1 MDKKPRLTISI
12 PTYNRSKYLGETLR
26 QLHSELAGCDRSEV
40 EIIVSDNT
48 SLDETESVVTKV
60 IESGLELTYIR
71 NKENI
76 GSDANI
82 AQCFKL
88 AQGKY
93 VLILGDD
100 DLFVDGALSKL
111 LDELRDSEYGV
122 VCLRSYG
129 FDHDFRKEYPGEGSN
144 NKSYNKTGAFL
155 ADIGPL
161 ITFISGCVI
170 NKSLLPKINANDYCG
185 ENLVQVHLV
194 IQASVKAKQN
204 LLINRYMIACK
215 RNNSGGYDFAKVFV
229 EHVGNILDLY
239 TGKGLTRKDV
249 LNIERKFIISYFP
262 FYLMKQRYYRDGDI
276 ANAYSRFKVR
286 YGNRLNFYVWLYPI
300 LKSPRWIGISWG
312 AIATLVGRTINGDL
326 VRGLF
331 FFKNKLHHFL
341 SRAD

>member
-1 MDKKPRLTISI
+1 MNKKPRLTISI
-12 PTYNRSKYLGETLR
+12 PTYNRSNYLADTLR
-26 QLHSELAGCDRSEV
+26 QLHSELEACDRN
-40 EIIVSDNT
+40 EIELIVSDNA
-48 SLDETESVVTKV
+48 SPDETESVVKGF
-60 IESGLELTYIR
+60 IEAGLELRYLR
-71 NKENI
+71 NNQNI

-82 AQCFKL
+82 AQCFNL

-129 FDHDFRKEYPGEGSN
+129 FDHDFRKEYPGEGGKHKLHNIVGS
-144 NKSYNKTGAFL
+144 FL

-161 ITFISGCVI
+161 MTFISGCVI
-170 NKSLLPKINANDYCG
+170 NKSLLPKVNANDYCG

-194 IQASVKAKQN
+194 IQAALKAKQN
-204 LLINRYMIACK
+204 LLINRYLIACT

-239 TGKGLTRKDV
+239 AGKGLTRKDV

-262 FYLMKQRYYRDGDI
+262 FYLMKQRYYRQGDM
-276 ANAYSRFKVR
+276 ANAYPR
-286 YGNRLNFYVWLYPI
+286 YKGRYSDRLSFYVWLYPI
-300 LKSPRWIGISWG
+300 LKWPRWIAIAWG
-312 AIATLVGRTINGDL
+312 AFATLVGRTINGDL

-331 FFKNKLHHFL
+331 FFKNKIHQLL